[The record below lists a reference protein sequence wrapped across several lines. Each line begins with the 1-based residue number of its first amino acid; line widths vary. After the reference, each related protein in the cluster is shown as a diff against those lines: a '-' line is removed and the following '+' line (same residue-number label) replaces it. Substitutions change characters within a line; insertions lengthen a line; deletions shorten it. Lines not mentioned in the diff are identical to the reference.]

1 MINLAISFAVPGI
14 SVGGHLGG
22 LVGGIVTTLA
32 FTRGGRMREQKIQP
46 FDLATVLIV
55 GAIAVGIAYFK
66 VRGLA

>member
-1 MINLAISFAVPGI
+1 M
-14 SVGGHLGG
+14 
-22 LVGGIVTTLA
+22 
-32 FTRGGRMREQKIQP
+32 RGQKIQP